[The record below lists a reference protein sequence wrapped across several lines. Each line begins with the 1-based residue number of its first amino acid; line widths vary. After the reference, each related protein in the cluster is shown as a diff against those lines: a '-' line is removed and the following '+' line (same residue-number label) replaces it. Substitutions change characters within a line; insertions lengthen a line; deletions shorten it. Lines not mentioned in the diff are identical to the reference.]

1 MLLFPPIKSG
11 RSYSVRSR
19 LLATNE
25 RFDSSLPSLRDLGH
39 KHRIMDQ
46 LMNAILYLKSIYN
59 PRLFALYVW
68 HSEDS

>member
-1 MLLFPPIKSG
+1 MLLFLPIKSG

-25 RFDSSLPSLRDLGH
+25 RFDSSLSSLRDLGH

-46 LMNAILYLKSIYN
+46 LMNATKYLKSNYN
-59 PRLFALYVW
+59 PRLVCIVCVAQ
-68 HSEDS
+68 